1 MTHLGKLLWKSR
13 FEKRNTCYTI
23 ARGMG
28 YTNTNKGARKYLRW
42 ERGEDYP
49 EKEQLEQLV
58 RVMKLN
64 PKGVEEAVGL
74 DKREYEPHRDEPIHV
89 FFPLRI
95 VPCADDDSEGP
106 KEASLKIG
114 TRKNKGKIGSY
125 GYDPH
130 ISAENREEEMK
141 VVCENFEV
149 ILENFK
155 RIVENEQYFFCQI
168 GAAFLSMPWIGPD
181 GPIPLG
187 ALVLLWQKG
196 KLIKKCPDC
205 GGNVYVFGAGG
216 SPLSGAHSW
225 WGVCRRCAGEKSQRG
240 GNGFHTIWMPI
251 REMLVEYPNKPIVK
265 KGKRQYFTW
274 GQGLTGEAT
283 PDIIIKEKVHGVN
296 IKTLIQE
303 LNDEGLRTQD

>member
-1 MTHLGKLLWKSR
+1 MTHLGELLWNSR
-13 FEKRNTCYTI
+13 LKKKITCYTI

-49 EKEQLEQLV
+49 EKEELDKLIQ
-58 RVMKLN
+58 VMKLN
-64 PKGVEEAVGL
+64 LKEVEEAVER
-74 DKREYEPHRDEPIHV
+74 DKRGYEPQRDEPIHI
-89 FFPLRI
+89 FFPARV
-95 VPCADDDSEGP
+95 VPCADDDSEVP
-106 KEASLKIG
+106 KEVSLKIS
-114 TRKNKGKIGSY
+114 RNKGKIGSY
-125 GYDPH
+125 GYGPH
-130 ISAENREEEMK
+130 ISAENRQEEIK

-149 ILENFK
+149 ILKNFK

-168 GAAFLSMPWIGPD
+168 GAAYLSTAWIGPD

-196 KLIKKCPDC
+196 KLIKECPDC

-216 SPLSGAHSW
+216 SPLSGTTSW
-225 WGVCRRCAGEKSQRG
+225 WGVCRRCAGWKSQRRG
-240 GNGFHTIWMPI
+240 IGFGTICVPI

-274 GQGLTGEAT
+274 GQGLTGETT
-283 PDIIIKEKVHGVN
+283 PDIIIKEKVHGVD
-296 IKTLIQE
+296 IKTLIEE
-303 LNDEGLRTQD
+303 LKHEGLGTQD